1 MDKKK
6 SEGKKQAQCPER
18 GDLVIEIPD
27 SEISLAASYLS
38 E

>member
-1 MDKKK
+1 MDKKNQK
-6 SEGKKQAQCPER
+6 EKNRHSVQSC

-27 SEISLAASYLS
+27 LEISLAASYLS